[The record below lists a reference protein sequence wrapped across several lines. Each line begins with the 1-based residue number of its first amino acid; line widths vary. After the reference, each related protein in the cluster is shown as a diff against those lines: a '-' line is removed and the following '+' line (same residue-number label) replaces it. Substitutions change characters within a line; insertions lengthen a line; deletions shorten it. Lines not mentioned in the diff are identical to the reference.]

1 MASLFEADIASLK
14 GVGPKR
20 AELFR
25 KLGAPTVGDLLRL
38 YPRAYEDWRDAVP
51 IRNTLL
57 NEVNIVKGTVL
68 RRPVEQRIRGGMTLY
83 KTSITDGEDDMQ
95 LTFFNN
101 RYITSLLTEGA
112 VYAFRGK
119 VTGTFMRREMA
130 SPEFVP
136 ESRMQDM
143 VPVYPQTSGLT
154 SRIIANAVKE
164 ALRLLPETVK
174 DPLPDALRLKYA
186 LCRLEYALKTIH
198 FPNSPEALS
207 TARRRLVFEELLV
220 LQLGMAEIR
229 RAGVRENPYPL
240 KKDYTK
246 EFAALLPFTMTG
258 AQQRA
263 VQDGIRDM
271 QGPHPMN
278 RLIQG
283 DVGSGKTAVAAAL
296 CHTVIQNGFQAAL
309 MAPTEILAAQHYES
323 LSNLLA
329 PCGIKT
335 VLITGSMRAKAKRE
349 AIKGLKTGEI
359 QLAVGTHALISDG
372 VEFSSLALVITD
384 EQHRF
389 GVEQRAALVRKGEQP
404 QDRKSV
410 V

>member
-51 IRNTLL
+51 IRNTRL

-83 KTSITDGEDDMQ
+83 KTTITDGEDDMQ

-164 ALRLLPETVK
+164 ALRLLPEQIHAARFLVK
-174 DPLPDALRLKYA
+174 Y
-186 LCRLEYALKTIH
+186 E
-198 FPNSPEALS
+198 
-207 TARRRLVFEELLV
+207 LV
-220 LQLGMAEIR
+220 
-229 RAGVRENPYPL
+229 
-240 KKDYTK
+240 
-246 EFAALLPFTMTG
+246 
-258 AQQRA
+258 
-263 VQDGIRDM
+263 
-271 QGPHPMN
+271 
-278 RLIQG
+278 
-283 DVGSGKTAVAAAL
+283 
-296 CHTVIQNGFQAAL
+296 
-309 MAPTEILAAQHYES
+309 
-323 LSNLLA
+323 
-329 PCGIKT
+329 
-335 VLITGSMRAKAKRE
+335 
-349 AIKGLKTGEI
+349 
-359 QLAVGTHALISDG
+359 
-372 VEFSSLALVITD
+372 
-384 EQHRF
+384 
-389 GVEQRAALVRKGEQP
+389 
-404 QDRKSV
+404 
-410 V
+410 

>member
-83 KTSITDGEDDMQ
+83 KTTITDGEDDMQ

-136 ESRMQDM
+136 ESRMTTIVSECGPDSEDFQTERNSLIILMFYACGLRLAELVGIDRSDFSADYTSLRVRGKGDKQRM
-143 VPVYPQTSGLT
+143 VPILEFLREKILHYLGLIERQNICISSEKALFLTHKGKRISRTAVY
-154 SRIIANAVKE
+154 R
-164 ALRLLPETVK
+164 TVQ
-174 DPLPDALRLKYA
+174 
-186 LCRLEYALKTIH
+186 
-198 FPNSPEALS
+198 
-207 TARRRLVFEELLV
+207 EELD
-220 LQLGMAEIR
+220 
-229 RAGVRENPYPL
+229 RAGVQGKKSPHVLRHTFATHLLNSGADMREIQEL
-240 KKDYTK
+240 LGHASLQATQVYTHNSI
-246 EFAALLPFTMTG
+246 A
-258 AQQRA
+258 
-263 VQDGIRDM
+263 
-271 QGPHPMN
+271 
-278 RLIQG
+278 RLR
-283 DVGSGKTAVAAAL
+283 
-296 CHTVIQNGFQAAL
+296 
-309 MAPTEILAAQHYES
+309 EIY
-323 LSNLLA
+323 
-329 PCGIKT
+329 
-335 VLITGSMRAKAKRE
+335 AKAHPRE
-349 AIKGLKTGEI
+349 KGGK
-359 QLAVGTHALISDG
+359 
-372 VEFSSLALVITD
+372 
-384 EQHRF
+384 
-389 GVEQRAALVRKGEQP
+389 
-404 QDRKSV
+404 
-410 V
+410 

>member
-83 KTSITDGEDDMQ
+83 KTTITDGEDDMQ

-186 LCRLEYALKTIH
+186 LCRLEYALKTDGELSRQDVEHVLACGRDTALKVLNGLVERGIMAKDGKARATRYH
-198 FPNSPEALS
+198 IIEA
-207 TARRRLVFEELLV
+207 
-220 LQLGMAEIR
+220 
-229 RAGVRENPYPL
+229 
-240 KKDYTK
+240 K
-246 EFAALLPFTMTG
+246 G
-258 AQQRA
+258 A
-263 VQDGIRDM
+263 
-271 QGPHPMN
+271 
-278 RLIQG
+278 
-283 DVGSGKTAVAAAL
+283 
-296 CHTVIQNGFQAAL
+296 
-309 MAPTEILAAQHYES
+309 
-323 LSNLLA
+323 
-329 PCGIKT
+329 
-335 VLITGSMRAKAKRE
+335 
-349 AIKGLKTGEI
+349 
-359 QLAVGTHALISDG
+359 
-372 VEFSSLALVITD
+372 
-384 EQHRF
+384 
-389 GVEQRAALVRKGEQP
+389 
-404 QDRKSV
+404 
-410 V
+410 